1 MKHGGVMIA
10 HLLHKLPAN
19 HILIYILCLIFMTH
33 IAGLR
38 NNHSPPTTALI
49 LPYFS
54 YLFLVLPPTSIS
66 SLKDLPGLLEL
77 HGDARPDGWVQDRT
91 PHHEGS
97 QRVCVSVLYM
107 CCVCM
112 CQQADLCVTF
122 HCISS
127 PRVLLMVAMIALS
140 CEDRDPV
147 RAHRLSHYPH
157 TPYPNYTPH
166 PNRTPTH
173 QAIEFEVKRAEH
185 RDEERKEKNAQFDAD
200 LSAARKTAPQDR

>member
-1 MKHGGVMIA
+1 MKHVGVMIA
-10 HLLHKLPAN
+10 LLLHKLPAN
-19 HILIYILCLIFMTH
+19 HILIYILCLILMTH

-38 NNHSPPTTALI
+38 NNHSTLTTAPI
-49 LPYFS
+49 LPYS
-54 YLFLVLPPTSIS
+54 YLFLVLPPTSIF

-127 PRVLLMVAMIALS
+127 PRVLLMVAMTALS

-147 RAHRLSHYPH
+147 RAHGLSHYSH
-157 TPYPNYTPH
+157 TPH
-166 PNRTPTH
+166 PNRTPAH